1 MKKTIIAV
9 ACAAFISTGA
19 MAKPASHHGT
29 QPHNNPPTHTM
40 NHNAKPAV
48 HAHTG
53 HHNPTPYVAHV
64 RPAPAPAPVYHHH
77 HHHNDDAAVLIGDA
91 IIAFAILATNAM

>member
-9 ACAAFISTGA
+9 ACAALISTGA

-29 QPHNNPPTHTM
+29 QPHNNPAPTHTM
-40 NHNAKPAV
+40 NHRAKPAV

-64 RPAPAPAPVYHHH
+64 RPTPPPPHHHH
-77 HHHNDDAAVLIGDA
+77 HHHNSFDFGDA
-91 IIAFAILATNAM
+91 LIAFAILATAF